1 MLNRIST
8 VRQFL
13 LALIILTAVI
23 SAACRRGE
31 TLPDKSSREYRE
43 AVRAFYVGLAALQ
56 AGADARAEERLTQ
69 VTVLAPGEPAP
80 WANLGLLALRQKE
93 FDSAAQKL
101 EKARSLAPENGQIVA
116 LQGILESNRG
126 RSAEAI
132 SHLRKAIELD
142 PQNLQ
147 AAYSLAQEIE
157 RLGGE
162 NSEAETQGLLEKILA
177 AQPDNLAV
185 LLEVTRL
192 AAKRGDDATLRQT
205 VARLAANAASWP
217 SEAREPLEALQAA
230 ATGSDPRAVGTRVA
244 FLRNVLVRVP
254 EYRNSLAI
262 VKLPTGEVGV
272 PFLRFLKLPSPD
284 PSPAPADEALSF
296 DLAPETAINA
306 TGWTWAG
313 HIFLDGETGPIQLVA
328 NAGQAQLAGNS
339 SLNFPASA
347 AATLPTANRALA
359 LDFNYDFKT
368 DLVLAGAGGVR
379 LFKQQSQRFTDITTT
394 TALPSAVT
402 GASCSGAWAADIEM
416 DGDLDIVL
424 ALVEGAPLVLR
435 NNGDGTFKELRPFAE
450 ASQLR
455 GFAWADLD
463 ADGDPDAALLNAQ
476 GGLQI
481 FANERGGQ
489 FRARPAP
496 QGLQAVAA
504 MNTTDL
510 NGDGRFDLIALQS
523 NGTILRLS
531 DKNEGKDWDTAEIVN
546 SAQRSESVAIGE
558 MRLLVADMDNNGSL
572 DMLVSGAADAE
583 VWLSDAQRNFNRL
596 VSPVPARI
604 FSTADFTNDGRLDL
618 VGLSAEGKAIRFV
631 NRGSKNYHW
640 QTIRPRA
647 ATATGDQRINPFG
660 IGGEMEI
667 RSALLFQKQVIT
679 EPVVHFGLGE
689 QTESDVA
696 RIVWPNG
703 AVQAEFDLQSN
714 QTVLAE
720 QRLKGSCPMLFAYDG
735 KGMRFVKD
743 CVPWSPA
750 IGLRINLQQTA
761 SISQTEE
768 WMKIRG
774 DQLVAKDGFYD
785 LRITAELWETFYID
799 HYSLLVVDHPAGT
812 DIFADERTATPPP
825 KLAVYTMATPQ
836 PFRRV
841 SDDLGQDVTEV
852 VRTLDGQYLDTFG
865 RGQYQGVT
873 REHAVEIELDETV
886 PQAGPL
892 WLIAHG
898 WMHPTD
904 ASVNIALSQNS
915 QPPPHGLILEV
926 ADGKGGWAVARD
938 SLGFPAGKNKT
949 ILIELSNIFRPG
961 APRRFRLR
969 TNMEIFWDKLEWSN
983 ELASTQIKTE
993 RLSAETAELRYRGFS
1008 VFSQVNQ
1015 SSPELPQYDRIA
1027 TTVQRWRDLTGY
1039 YTRHGDVRE
1048 LLAKVDDRIVLQNAG
1063 DEMVLRFPAP
1073 PPPSEGWV
1081 RDFVLI
1087 GNGWIKDGDFNSVFS
1102 KTVLPL
1108 PARDLTEYTT
1118 LPERLEDDPVYRRH
1132 ARDWQEY
1139 HTRFVTPEGFQN
1151 TLKLGKSNF
1160 LLQSQSS
1167 LRK

>member
-1 MLNRIST
+1 MLNHISSG
-8 VRQFL
+8 RPFL
-13 LALIILTAVI
+13 LAFIVLTVIIST
-23 SAACRRGE
+23 ACRRGDK
-31 TLPDKSSREYRE
+31 LPDQSSAEYRD

-56 AGADARAEERLTQ
+56 AGADARAEEQLTR
-69 VTVLAPGEPAP
+69 VTELAPGEPAP

-93 FDSAAQKL
+93 FDSAAQRL
-101 EKARSLAPENGQIVA
+101 AKAHQLAPENGQIVA
-116 LQGILESNRG
+116 LQGMLESNRG
-126 RSAEAI
+126 QSAEAI
-132 SHLRKAIELD
+132 TRLRKAIELD

-147 AAYSLAQEIE
+147 VAYSLAQEVE
-157 RLGGE
+157 RLGGDS
-162 NSEAETQGLLEKILA
+162 SEAEAQALLEKILE

-192 AAKRGDDATLRQT
+192 AAKRGDAATLRQS
-205 VARLAANAASWP
+205 VARIAANAATWP
-217 SEAREPLEALQAA
+217 AEAREPLDALQAA

-254 EYRNSLAI
+254 EYRNSLAV
-262 VKLPTGEVGV
+262 VKLPTGEVGM
-272 PFLRFLKLPSPD
+272 PFLRFLKLPSPS
-284 PSPAPADEALSF
+284 PSPAPADDALTFEA
-296 DLAPETAINA
+296 APETAINGA
-306 TGWTWAG
+306 GWSWAG
-313 HIFLDGETGPIQLVA
+313 HLFPDGESAPIQLVA
-328 NAGQAQLAGNS
+328 SASQAQPAGS
-339 SLNFPASA
+339 PGLSFPAGA
-347 AATLPTANRALA
+347 AATLPSANGVLA

-379 LFKQQSQRFTDITTT
+379 LFKHQPPQFIDVTAS
-394 TALPSAVT
+394 TALPASVT
-402 GASCSGAWAADIEM
+402 GASCSGVWAADIEM

-424 ALVEGAPLVLR
+424 APVEGSPLVLR
-435 NNGDGTFKELRPFAE
+435 NNGDGTFKELRPFAGV
-450 ASQLR
+450 SRLR

-463 ADGDPDAALLNAQ
+463 ADGDPDAVLLNDQ

-481 FANERGGQ
+481 FDNERGGQ
-489 FRARPAP
+489 FRPRPAP
-496 QGLQAVAA
+496 QGVDAVAA
-504 MNTTDL
+504 INVADA
-510 NGDGRFDLIALQS
+510 NGDGVFDLLALQS
-523 NGTILRLS
+523 NGSILRIS
-531 DKNEGKDWDTAEIVN
+531 DKDEGRDWQTAEIY
-546 SAQRSESVAIGE
+546 RSTERVDPLSVGAL
-558 MRLLVADMDNNGSL
+558 RLLVADMDNNGGL
-572 DMLVSGAADAE
+572 DMVVAGPAGAE
-583 VWLSDAQRNFNRL
+583 IWLSDAQGNFNRL
-596 VSPVPARI
+596 ASSIDARI
-604 FSTADFTNDGRLDL
+604 FSIADFTNDGRLDL
-618 VGLSAEGKAIRFV
+618 VGLSTDGKAIRFV
-631 NRGSKNYHW
+631 NRGAKNYHW

-647 ATATGDQRINPFG
+647 ATATGDQRINSFG

-667 RSALLFQKQVIT
+667 RSGLLFQKQMIT
-679 EPVVHFGLGE
+679 GPVVHFGLGE
-689 QTESDVA
+689 QTASDVA

-703 AVQAEFDLQSN
+703 VVQAEFELQSN

-735 KGMRFVKD
+735 TGMRFVKD

-774 DQLVAKDGFYD
+774 DQLVAKDGFYE

-825 KLAVYTMATPQ
+825 KLAVYTMATPR
-836 PFRRV
+836 PFARV
-841 SDDLGQDVTEV
+841 RDDLGQDVTEI
-852 VRTLDGQYLDTFG
+852 VRALDNQYLDTFG

-873 REHAVEIELDETV
+873 REHSVEIEMDEAA

-915 QPPPHGLILEV
+915 QAPPHGLILEV

-949 ILIELSNIFRPG
+949 ILIDLSNVFRPG

-969 TNMEIFWDKLEWSN
+969 TNMEIYWDKLEWSA
-983 ELASTQIKTE
+983 EFPSTGIKTE
-993 RLSAETAELRYRGFS
+993 RLSAEMAELRYRGFS
-1008 VFSQVNQ
+1008 VMSQANP
-1015 SSPELPQYDRIA
+1015 SSPELPDYDRIA
-1027 TTVQRWRDLTGY
+1027 TTMQRWRDLKGY
-1039 YTRHGDVRE
+1039 YTRHGDIRE
-1048 LLAKVDDRIVLQNAG
+1048 LLAKVDDRIVIQNAG

-1073 PPPSEGWV
+1073 PPPSEGWQ
-1081 RDFVLI
+1081 RDFILV

-1108 PARDLTEYTT
+1108 PARDLTEYTS

-1139 HTRFVTPEGFQN
+1139 HTRYVTPEGFRNALQ
-1151 TLKLGKSNF
+1151 LK
-1160 LLQSQSS
+1160 
-1167 LRK
+1167 R

>member
-1 MLNRIST
+1 MLNRISIG
-8 VRQFL
+8 RRLFL
-13 LALIILTAVI
+13 AFMILVVAA
-23 SAACRRGE
+23 SAACRRGQS
-31 TLPDKSSREYRE
+31 LPDKSSKEYAD

-93 FDSAAQKL
+93 FDSAAQRL
-101 EKARSLAPENGQIVA
+101 EKARQLAPENGQIVA
-116 LQGILESNRG
+116 LQGVLESNRG
-126 RSAEAI
+126 KSAEAI
-132 SHLRKAIELD
+132 AYLRKAIELD

-147 AAYSLAQEIE
+147 ASYSLAQEIE
-157 RLGGE
+157 RLGGD
-162 NSEAETQGLLEKILA
+162 NSEAETQALLEKILE

-192 AAKRGDDATLRQT
+192 AAKRGDAATLRRS
-205 VARLAANAASWP
+205 VSRLAANAASWP
-217 SEAREPLEALQAA
+217 AEAREPLDALRAA

-254 EYRNSLAI
+254 EYRNSLAL
-262 VKLPTGEVGV
+262 VKLPTGELGV

-296 DLAPETAINA
+296 EIAPEAAINA
-306 TGWTWAG
+306 AGWSWAG
-313 HIFLDGETGPIQLVA
+313 HLFLDGESGPVQLVA
-328 NAGQAQLAGNS
+328 NASEAQLAGNS
-339 SLNFPASA
+339 SISFPAGGA
-347 AATLPTANRALA
+347 AAQPPANRALA
-359 LDFNYDFKT
+359 LDFTYDFKT

-379 LFKQQSQRFTDITTT
+379 LFKQQAQRFTDVTATTT
-394 TALPSAVT
+394 LPAAVT
-402 GASCSGAWAADIEM
+402 AASCAGAWAADIEM

-424 ALVEGAPLVLR
+424 APTEGSPLVLR
-435 NNGDGTFKELRPFAE
+435 NNGDGTFKELRPFAD
-450 ASQLR
+450 ASRIR

-463 ADGDPDAALLNAQ
+463 ADGDPDAVSLNAQ
-476 GGLQI
+476 GGLQV

-496 QGLQAVAA
+496 QGLPAVAA
-504 MNTTDL
+504 INILDA
-510 NGDGRFDLIALQS
+510 NGDGVFDLIALQS
-523 NGTILRLS
+523 NGSIVRIS
-531 DKNEGKDWDTAEIVN
+531 DTNEGRDWQTAEIYR
-546 SAQRSESVAIGE
+546 SAENADPPSVGAL
-558 MRLLVADMDNNGSL
+558 RLLVADLDNNGSL
-572 DMLVSGAADAE
+572 DLLVSGPLRTE
-583 VWLSDAQRNFNRL
+583 VWLSDAQGKFNRL
-596 VSPVPARI
+596 ASAIEARI
-604 FSTADFTNDGRLDL
+604 FSTADFTGDGRLDL
-618 VGLSAEGKAIRFV
+618 VGLAADGKAIRLV

-640 QTIRPRA
+640 QTVRPRA
-647 ATATGDQRINPFG
+647 ATATGDQRINSFG

-667 RSALLFQKQVIT
+667 RSGLLFQKQIIT

-689 QTESDVA
+689 KTESDVA

-703 AVQAEFDLQSN
+703 AVQAEFELQSD
-714 QTVLAE
+714 QAVLAE

-735 KGMRFVKD
+735 TGMRFVKD

-768 WMKIRG
+768 WMKISG

-812 DIFADERTATPPP
+812 DIFADERTASPPP

-841 SDDLGQDVTEV
+841 RDDLGQDVTEV
-852 VRTLDGQYLDTFG
+852 VRTLDRQYLDTFG

-873 REHAVEIELDETV
+873 REHHVEIDLDESA
-886 PQAGPL
+886 PQTGPL

-926 ADGKGGWAVARD
+926 ADGKGGWALARD

-949 ILIELSNIFRPG
+949 ILIDLNNIFRPG

-969 TNMEIFWDKLEWSN
+969 TNMEIFWDKLEWST
-983 ELASTQIKTE
+983 ELPTTQIQTE

-1008 VFSQVNQ
+1008 VFTQANP
-1015 SSPELPQYDRIA
+1015 SSPELPDYHRLA
-1027 TTVQRWRDLTGY
+1027 TAMQRWRDLTGY

-1048 LLAKVDDRIVLQNAG
+1048 LLGKVDDRIVIQNAG
-1063 DEMVLRFPAP
+1063 DEMVLRFTAP
-1073 PPPSEGWV
+1073 PPPAQGWV
-1081 RDFVLI
+1081 RDFVFI
-1087 GNGWIKDGDFNSVFS
+1087 GNGWIKDGDYNSVFS

-1108 PARDLTEYTT
+1108 PARDVTEYTS

-1139 HTRFVTPEGFQN
+1139 HTRFVTPEGFRN
-1151 TLKLGKSNF
+1151 TLKPGK
-1160 LLQSQSS
+1160 
-1167 LRK
+1167 R

>member
-1 MLNRIST
+1 MLNRILIA
-8 VRQFL
+8 RRFI
-13 LALIILTAVI
+13 LALLILPLAV

-31 TLPDKSSREYRE
+31 RLPDKSSSEYRD

-56 AGADARAEERLTQ
+56 AGADARAEERLTK
-69 VTVLAPGEPAP
+69 VTELAPGEPAP

-101 EKARSLAPENGQIVA
+101 EKAHQLAPENGQIIA

-132 SHLRKAIELD
+132 SYLRKAIERE

-147 AAYSLAQEIE
+147 AAYSLAQEME
-157 RLGGE
+157 RLGGD
-162 NSEAETQGLLEKILA
+162 NSETETQGVLEKILA
-177 AQPDNLAV
+177 TQPDNLAV

-205 VARLAANAASWP
+205 VSRLAANAAAWP
-217 SEAREPLEALQAA
+217 AETREPLDALQAA
-230 ATGSDPRAVGTRVA
+230 ANGSDPRAVGTRVA
-244 FLRNVLVRVP
+244 FLRNVLLRVP
-254 EYRNSLAI
+254 EYQNSLAV

-272 PFLRFLKLPSPD
+272 PFLRFLKLPSPE

-296 DLAPETAINA
+296 EIVPETAINA
-306 TGWTWAG
+306 AGWNWAG
-313 HIFLDGETGPIQLVA
+313 HIFLDGETAPVQLVA
-328 NAGQAQLAGNS
+328 NASQAQLAGGAALS
-339 SLNFPASA
+339 FPATSA
-347 AATLPTANRALA
+347 ALPSANRALA
-359 LDFNYDFKT
+359 LDFTYDFKT

-379 LFKQQSQRFTDITTT
+379 LFKQQAQRFVDVTATS
-394 TALPSAVT
+394 ALPASIT
-402 GASCSGAWAADIEM
+402 GAGCSGVWAADIEM
-416 DGDLDIVL
+416 DGDLDIIM
-424 ALVEGAPLVLR
+424 APADGQPYVLR
-435 NNGDGTFKELRPFAE
+435 NNGDGTFKELRPFAG

-463 ADGDPDAALLNAQ
+463 ADGDPDAVLLNAQ
-476 GGLQI
+476 GGLQV

-489 FRARPAP
+489 FRPRPAP
-496 QGLQAVAA
+496 QGISAVAA
-504 MNTTDL
+504 ITVTDV
-510 NGDGRFDLIALQS
+510 NGDGLFDLLALQS
-523 NGTILRLS
+523 DGKLLRLS
-531 DKNEGKDWDTAEIVN
+531 DKNDGRDWDTTELLN
-546 SAQRSESVAIGE
+546 SAPQGGQTAVGE
-558 MRLLVADMDNNGSL
+558 TRLLAADLDNNGSIDL
-572 DMLVSGAADAE
+572 IVAGPAGAE
-583 VWLSDAQRNFNRL
+583 VWLSNPQGGFKRL
-596 VSPVPARI
+596 ASAIDARI

-618 VGLSAEGKAIRFV
+618 VGLSADGRPV
-631 NRGSKNYHW
+631 RLLNRGSKNYHW

-647 ATATGDQRINPFG
+647 ATATGDQRINSFG

-667 RSALLFQKQVIT
+667 RSGLLFQKQIIM
-679 EPVVHFGLGE
+679 EPAVHFGLGE
-689 QTESDVA
+689 QTDSDVV

-703 AVQAEFDLQSN
+703 AVQAEFELQPD

-735 KGMRFVKD
+735 TGMRFVKD

-812 DIFADERTATPPP
+812 DIFADERTASPPP
-825 KLAVYTMATPQ
+825 KLGVYTMATPQ
-836 PFRRV
+836 PFTHLR
-841 SDDLGQDVTEV
+841 DDLGQDVTEV
-852 VRTLDGQYLDTFG
+852 VRRLDSQYLDTFG

-873 REHAVEIELDETV
+873 REHFVEMEMDESA
-886 PQAGPL
+886 PKAGPL

-915 QPPPHGLILEV
+915 QAPPHGLILEV

-938 SLGFPAGKNKT
+938 SLGFPSGKNKT
-949 ILIELSNIFRPG
+949 VLIDLNNVFRPG

-969 TNMEIFWDKLEWSN
+969 TNMEIFWDKLEWST
-983 ELASTQIKTE
+983 ELPATRIQTA

-1008 VFSQVNQ
+1008 VFKQANS
-1015 SSPELPQYDRIA
+1015 SSPELPDYHQIA
-1027 TTVQRWRDLTGY
+1027 TTMQRWRDLRGY

-1048 LLAKVDDRIVLQNAG
+1048 LLAGVDDRIVIQNAG
-1063 DEMVLRFPAP
+1063 DEMALRFAAP
-1073 PPPSEGWV
+1073 PPPPEGWV

-1151 TLKLGKSNF
+1151 TLKLKK
-1160 LLQSQSS
+1160 
-1167 LRK
+1167 R